1 MQILHTEVGS
11 SAPEEVASAC
21 IFCASPRP
29 SGRLRNRSVELE
41 LNDGTAL
48 SVRLSVDQDFI
59 TTTIRCNEEM
69 ANGKMGE
76 NGQVGGM

>member
-1 MQILHTEVGS
+1 M
-11 SAPEEVASAC
+11 
-21 IFCASPRP
+21 
-29 SGRLRNRSVELE
+29 ELE

-76 NGQVGGM
+76 NGQVDCNL